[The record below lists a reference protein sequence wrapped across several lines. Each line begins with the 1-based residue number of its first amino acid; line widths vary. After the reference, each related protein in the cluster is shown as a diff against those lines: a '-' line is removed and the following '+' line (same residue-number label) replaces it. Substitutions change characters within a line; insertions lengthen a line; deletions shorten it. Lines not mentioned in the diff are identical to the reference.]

1 MRKAIT
7 AMVTAVAI
15 ATSTMALPK
24 PAEARCWGCWV
35 GAGIAAGLIGG
46 AVIAGASNAY
56 AYGSVYGPSY
66 AYLAYSEYAY
76 GYAPAYYGGY
86 YAPPAYYP
94 PPAYYA
100 PPIYHGYYHP
110 HYYAHHYYAHRY
122 YGHRYYR

>member
-7 AMVTAVAI
+7 AMVTVVAI

-24 PAEARCWGCWV
+24 PAVARCWGCWV

-56 AYGSVYGPSY
+56 AYGSIYGPSY
-66 AYLAYSEYAY
+66 GYPAYSEYGY
-76 GYAPAYYGGY
+76 GYAPAYYYGGY

-100 PPIYHGYYHP
+100 PPIYHGYYCP
-110 HYYAHHYYAHRY
+110 HY
-122 YGHRYYR
+122 